1 MITPCLHTEFHAAY
15 LHRVPAAAVVYFW
28 REGIPEDGKMRL
40 PIPDTTDPPTSDLI
54 AGTRYSYYLWTVLS
68 PLRTRV
74 FSSTGSPE
82 VDLVA
87 TNCHVS
93 LIAQS
98 ARGTGAGLIACTTAT
113 AAAFVSMGIAFAATT
128 DD

>member
-1 MITPCLHTEFHAAY
+1 
-15 LHRVPAAAVVYFW
+15 
-28 REGIPEDGKMRL
+28 
-40 PIPDTTDPPTSDLI
+40 
-54 AGTRYSYYLWTVLS
+54 
-68 PLRTRV
+68 
-74 FSSTGSPE
+74 

-93 LIAQS
+93 LIARS